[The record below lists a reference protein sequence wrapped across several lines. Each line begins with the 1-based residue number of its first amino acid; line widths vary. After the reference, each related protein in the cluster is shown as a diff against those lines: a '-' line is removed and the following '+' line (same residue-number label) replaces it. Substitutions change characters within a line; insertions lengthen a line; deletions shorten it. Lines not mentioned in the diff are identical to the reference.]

1 MQIVTFCQGKSKKIK
16 RLSFMRKSKF
26 EDNLIRFNKEEGWN
40 YCFIT
45 NLKNK
50 SVNAYIF
57 AIF

>member
-1 MQIVTFCQGKSKKIK
+1 
-16 RLSFMRKSKF
+16 MRKSKF